1 VARPPEP
8 ERANALDAIA
18 RDAADR
24 AMPADAATVELGAV
38 VSGPERSRLHHR
50 RGLRLGTWLS
60 LAWMVFVVG
69 GALLAPILPLDDP
82 HESITAL
89 ARRGPFSKAGTA
101 SGHLLGGDLNGRDM
115 LSRLLWGGRTTLVIC
130 TVAVLIGFVIGGV
143 LGLLAGYFR
152 GKTDTVM
159 TGVFDVF
166 LSIPAVILAL
176 ALVTILRAPAPTAGR
191 ATAGLDPEVAL
202 IIALGIVSIPVLGR
216 ITRASALSW
225 SQRDFV
231 LAARAQGARHM
242 RIMVREVLPNVLPA
256 MLSIALLG
264 IAVAIVAEGTLSIL
278 GASVPP
284 DTPTWGNMI
293 AGGRQLIAVAP
304 HVVFEPALMIF
315 FTVLALN
322 LLGDAIQAHFDVRES
337 AL

>member
-1 VARPPEP
+1 MPEP
-8 ERANALDAIA
+8 NEPARTGALDAIT

-24 AMPADAATVELGAV
+24 AMPADAATVEFGAV
-38 VSGPERSRLHHR
+38 ISGPERSRRRHR
-50 RGLRLGTWLS
+50 LGLRVGTWLS
-60 LAWMVFVVG
+60 LAWMIFVIG

-82 HESITAL
+82 HDSITAL
-89 ARRGPFSKAGTA
+89 ARRGPFADAGSA
-101 SGHLLGGDLNGRDM
+101 PGHLLGGDLNGRDM
-115 LSRLLWGGRTTLVIC
+115 LSRLLWGGRTTMVIC

-152 GKTDTVM
+152 GRTDTVM
-159 TGVFDVF
+159 SGAFDVF

-202 IIALGIVSIPVLGR
+202 ILALGVVSIPVLGR

-225 SQRDFV
+225 SQREFV
-231 LAARAQGARHM
+231 LAARAQGARHL
-242 RIMVREVLPNVLPA
+242 RIMWREVLPNVLPA

-278 GASVPP
+278 GASVEP

-293 AGGRQLIAVAP
+293 AVGRQYINRAP
-304 HVVFEPALMIF
+304 HIVFEPALMIF

-322 LLGDAIQAHFDVRES
+322 MLGDVVRSHFEVREG